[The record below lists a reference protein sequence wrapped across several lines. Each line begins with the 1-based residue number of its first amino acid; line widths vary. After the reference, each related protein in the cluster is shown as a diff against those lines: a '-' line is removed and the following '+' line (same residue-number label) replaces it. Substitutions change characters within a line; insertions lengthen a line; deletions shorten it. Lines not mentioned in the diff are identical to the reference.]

1 MEGPGRKFELLE
13 ELMEEESGVREEGMG
28 IPSDGKTA
36 EEVVTD
42 KKSILLIDDNAEIL
56 QYLQRLFSSRY
67 LLYAAS
73 SGTDGFRLAEE
84 HIPDLIISDVNMTGM
99 DGIELCTKIKQSESL
114 GHIPVIL
121 LTAAT
126 TSETRLKGIEG
137 GADDYFTKPF
147 DSEHLLA
154 RVEAL
159 LKNRNMLQR
168 YFLDSI
174 TLRESTVKVPR
185 EYQDF
190 LRKCIAIIEENI
202 DNEEF
207 TMKKFSKAM
216 GMSHSRLNQK
226 VKAISGQRLNAFIRS
241 IRLRRAAVLMLTEN
255 VNVSQAAF
263 QVGINDARYFRE
275 QFVGIFGITPSEYIK
290 KYRQSFNQQLNTIR
304 ETED

>member
-1 MEGPGRKFELLE
+1 M
-13 ELMEEESGVREEGMG
+13 
-28 IPSDGKTA
+28 
-36 EEVVTD
+36 
-42 KKSILLIDDNAEIL
+42 
-56 QYLQRLFSSRY
+56 LFRS
-67 LLYAAS
+67 
-73 SGTDGFRLAEE
+73 
-84 HIPDLIISDVNMTGM
+84 ISDINMAGM
-99 DGIELCTKIKQSESL
+99 DGIELCTKIKQSEFM

-126 TSETRLKGIEG
+126 TSETKLKGIEG

-147 DSEHLLA
+147 DSEHLMA
-154 RVEAL
+154 RVEAV
-159 LKNRNMLQR
+159 LKNRNTLQR

-174 TLRESTVKVPR
+174 TLKESTVKVPK

-190 LRKCIAIIEENI
+190 LRKCITVIEENI

-255 VNVSQAAF
+255 MNVSQAAF
-263 QVGINDARYFRE
+263 QVGITDTRYFRE

-290 KYRQSFNQQLNTIR
+290 KYKPSFNKHLNTIR
-304 ETED
+304 EVED

>member
-1 MEGPGRKFELLE
+1 
-13 ELMEEESGVREEGMG
+13 
-28 IPSDGKTA
+28 
-36 EEVVTD
+36 VTD

-56 QYLQRLFSSRY
+56 QYLHRLFSSKY
-67 LLYAAS
+67 LLYTADN
-73 SGTDGFRLAEE
+73 GIDGFRLAEE
-84 HIPDLIISDVNMTGM
+84 YIPDLIISDINMAGM
-99 DGIELCTKIKQSESL
+99 DGIQLCTKVKQSGFM

-126 TSETRLKGIEG
+126 TSETKLKGIEG

-147 DSEHLLA
+147 DSEHLIA
-154 RVEAL
+154 RVETV

-174 TLRESTVKVPR
+174 TLKESTVKVPK

-190 LRKCIAIIEENI
+190 LRKCITVIEDNI

-263 QVGINDARYFRE
+263 QVGISDPRYFRE
-275 QFVGIFGITPSEYIK
+275 QFVGIFGMTPSEYIK
-290 KYRQSFNQQLNTIR
+290 KYKQSFNRDLNII
-304 ETED
+304 